1 MVSGFARPHLTA
13 AHSEHTLGMK
23 LTVRPAGYDGDIISL
38 AMRKFLLL
46 VVAALAMAVPSIAAP
61 PIAGLW
67 DAVVVTN
74 QEQIPFRFEI
84 DQKDNQVQGFFFE
97 GDRKIGSTSGS
108 FQNGKLKLDYDFLN
122 STLEVSLEGDQ
133 LHGTYLYKY
142 PGSRPME
149 IRARRFVPVTVGE
162 KSPPQVAGNWRM
174 RRVAQEAK
182 APRDFRTW
190 SLFLRQSGAEVTG
203 SILRVDG
210 DTGLLSGHWQDG
222 KLVLSHFAGERPM
235 LFEAHT
241 NPDGTLSINLDH
253 QANFVAA
260 RTKEAAAK
268 GIPDPPDPSRYTS
281 VKDPTQPFHFSFPD
295 LDGKMVSDSDP
306 RFRGKVVLLAIGG
319 SWCPN
324 CHDEAPFLVELY
336 KQFHARGLEI
346 VGLMFEADSDPAAAR
361 PRVTSFIKRY
371 GIEYPMLLAGT
382 PDEINRKIPQL
393 VNFGAYPT
401 TIYLGRDGRVRSVH
415 AGFASAATGD
425 EHVRLE
431 TEVRGLVEKLI
442 AEKSPDAASQA
453 SRGL

>member
-1 MVSGFARPHLTA
+1 
-13 AHSEHTLGMK
+13 
-23 LTVRPAGYDGDIISL
+23 
-38 AMRKFLLL
+38 
-46 VVAALAMAVPSIAAP
+46 
-61 PIAGLW
+61 
-67 DAVVVTN
+67 
-74 QEQIPFRFEI
+74 
-84 DQKDNQVQGFFFE
+84 
-97 GDRKIGSTSGS
+97 
-108 FQNGKLKLDYDFLN
+108 
-122 STLEVSLEGDQ
+122 
-133 LHGTYLYKY
+133 
-142 PGSRPME
+142 
-149 IRARRFVPVTVGE
+149 
-162 KSPPQVAGNWRM
+162 M

>member
-1 MVSGFARPHLTA
+1 MVMRKALLVFVGIVALTA
-13 AHSEHTLGMK
+13 VL
-23 LTVRPAGYDGDIISL
+23 PSL
-38 AMRKFLLL
+38 A
-46 VVAALAMAVPSIAAP
+46 AP
-61 PIAGLW
+61 GIAGLW

-84 DQKDNQVQGFFFE
+84 DQRGNQVQGFFFE
-97 GDRKIGSTSGS
+97 GDRKVGSTSGS
-108 FQNGKLKLDYDFLN
+108 FNNGTLKLDYDFLN
-122 STLEVSLEGDQ
+122 TTLELRIVGDE
-133 LHGTYLYKY
+133 LDGAYAYKY
-142 PGSRPME
+142 PGSQPMR
-149 IRARRFVPVTVGE
+149 IHASRFAPVAAGQ
-162 KSPPQVAGNWRM
+162 KDPPQVAGNWRM

-190 SLFLRQSGAEVTG
+190 TLFLRQSGAEVTG

-210 DTGLLSGHWQDG
+210 DTGTLSGHWQDG

-235 LFEAHT
+235 LFEARA

-260 RTKEAAAK
+260 RTTEAAAK

-281 VKDPTQPFHFSFPD
+281 VKDPTEPLHFSFPD
-295 LDGKMVSDSDP
+295 LDGKIVSDTDP

-324 CHDEAPFLVELY
+324 CHDEAPFLVQLY
-336 KQFHARGLEI
+336 KEFHARGLEI
-346 VGLMFEADSDPAAAR
+346 VGLMFEADPDPQQAR
-361 PRVTSFIKRY
+361 PRVLSFIKRY
-371 GIEYPMLLAGT
+371 GIQYPMLLAGT
-382 PDEINRKIPQL
+382 PDQINQKIPQL

-415 AGFASAATGD
+415 AGFASAATGN

-442 AEKSPDAASQA
+442 AEKTPDASSQ
-453 SRGL
+453 SLRGL